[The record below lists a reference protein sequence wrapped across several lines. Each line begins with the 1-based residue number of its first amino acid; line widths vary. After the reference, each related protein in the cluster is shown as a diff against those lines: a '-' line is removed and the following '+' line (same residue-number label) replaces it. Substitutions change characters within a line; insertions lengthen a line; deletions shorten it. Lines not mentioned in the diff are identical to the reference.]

1 MPMNRDAAART
12 LDAIAD
18 LVDLLR
24 LSHSAAHRVEAELY
38 GNAFNDADALSQQLH
53 ELRRSASELQMELE
67 QFVSR
72 ESARPEIDSETP
84 LRGFGSSRAPGRSEN
99 RT

>member
-24 LSHSAAHRVEAELY
+24 LSHGAAHRVEAELY
-38 GNAFNDADALSQQLH
+38 GNAFNEADELSHQLH
-53 ELRRSASELQMELE
+53 TLRQSAGVLQVELE

-72 ESARPEIDSETP
+72 ESARQEVDADTQARFDEMT
-84 LRGFGSSRAPGRSEN
+84 
-99 RT
+99 